1 MLAKLFAGYNL
12 SRMLKQD
19 GQHLEGLF
27 LQGYSG
33 AVLAQLSTAGRL
45 QNPQIARS
53 GKHAIVE
60 GLLAYN
66 TATRICAV

>member
-33 AVLAQLSTAGRL
+33 TVLAQLSTAQVDFKIRKSHDLG
-45 QNPQIARS
+45 S
-53 GKHAIVE
+53 IVE